1 MTLIFN
7 RNFDDELDREMGK
20 DANSCTCSHP
30 SPQELDARIE
40 AAKEEAFQAGVEAG
54 HSKALEQVRQEVD
67 QNHIDALQSIKDH
80 LGNIFEKSDRHNDA
94 LEAQVLDFGL
104 SVCDQV
110 FPYLLHSQSQER
122 AMTQIKKTMKMAYN
136 SSYIN
141 IAVSETALPQLRPLI
156 EQAAKGL
163 GLGERINLLKDESL
177 MDGATHIEWKN
188 GFMEY
193 NFETVCERILTA
205 LKAAQS
211 TDLNP
216 LVNGSEASA

>member
-1 MTLIFN
+1 MTLIFC
-7 RNFDDELDREMGK
+7 RNFDDELDREMGR
-20 DANSCTCSHP
+20 DASSCTCAHP
-30 SPQELDARIE
+30 SPEELEARIE
-40 AAKEEAFQAGVEAG
+40 AAKEEAFQAGLEAG
-54 HSKALEQVRQEVD
+54 HSKALEQLRQEVD

-80 LGNIFEKSDRHNDA
+80 LRNIFGKSDTHNDA

-104 SVCDQV
+104 SVCEQV

-122 AMTQIKKTMKMAYN
+122 AVTQIKKTMKMACN

-141 IAVSETALPQLRPLI
+141 IAVSETALPQLKPLI
-156 EQAAKGL
+156 EQAAEGL
-163 GLGERINLLKDESL
+163 GLKDRINLLPDANL
-177 MDGATHIEWKN
+177 MDGATHIEWKH